1 LAETVHAVAQ
11 VCCPHELETRG
22 RSCGV
27 ISTPEIV
34 HVQPVVEQGPS
45 GESVSEARELLREN
59 TLQRSSKTIRASA
72 PSAVWTAL
80 WGES

>member
-22 RSCGV
+22 RSRGV

-34 HVQPVVEQGPS
+34 HGVVQPVVEQGPS
-45 GESVSEARELLREN
+45 GESVSEARELLREIVG
-59 TLQRSSKTIRASA
+59 TVRARHTDHLIAKFERSKFY
-72 PSAVWTAL
+72 L
-80 WGES
+80 